1 MSIVDEEC
9 QQYEIQRD
17 EQYNEELE
25 ELEGN
30 ILLAGAAANR
40 LAVDAKNRRRHPPGN
55 GRYQH
60 WNKAVKNTYDAL
72 TRQVLDGHLVVQ
84 GKTAELEFL
93 RKWHVYEYTEY
104 SEAWEKRG
112 SGR

>member
-9 QQYEIQRD
+9 QQHEIQRD
-17 EQYNEELE
+17 QQYAEELE
-25 ELEGN
+25 DLEGK

-55 GRYQH
+55 GRDQH
-60 WNKAVKNTYDAL
+60 WNNAVKKTYDAL
-72 TRQVLDGHLVVQ
+72 TRQVLDDNLVVQ
-84 GKTAELEFL
+84 GKTAELECL
-93 RKWHVYEYTEY
+93 RKWHVEYAEY

-112 SGR
+112 SGQ